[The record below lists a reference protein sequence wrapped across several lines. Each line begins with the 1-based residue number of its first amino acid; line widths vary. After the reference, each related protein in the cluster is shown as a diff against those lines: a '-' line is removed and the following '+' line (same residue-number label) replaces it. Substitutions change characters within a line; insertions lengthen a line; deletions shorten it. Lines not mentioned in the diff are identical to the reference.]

1 MSAGELRERL
11 RFERR
16 PTTAD
21 DGYGN
26 VEGGWRVMFE
36 EYARVRPMTGSETVI
51 SARLAGVQPVRM
63 TVRSSTRTRQ
73 ITTGWRAVD
82 MRDENRVFN
91 ITAPPANLDEKNAYL
106 DIMAQLGVP
115 T

>member
-1 MSAGELRERL
+1 MLAGALRERL

-26 VEGGWRVMFE
+26 VEGGWRMMFQA
-36 EYARVRPMTGSETVI
+36 YARVRPLVGSETVI
-51 SARLAGVQPVRM
+51 AQRLSGVQPVRI
-63 TVRSSTRTRQ
+63 TVRSSALARQ
-73 ITTGWRAVD
+73 VTAGWRAVD
-82 MRDENRVFN
+82 MRDEARVFN
-91 ITAPPANLDEKNAYL
+91 ITAPGANMDERNRWVDL
-106 DIMAQLGVP
+106 MATFGGP